1 MKKLIALTLSLILLL
16 ALASTAYALD
26 LPGEKITITAQPVD
40 YQAAQGGIAQPVSK
54 TYVSNERFAILVSI
68 DIPGYMDVGGLK
80 LEVSP
85 KNCTVDNIDNL
96 TLATGDYVITG
107 TTLAAGATVKITIKD
122 TAPDT
127 ASTAN
132 ELWAALYG
140 DRTVSATAT
149 LGITSTPAPA
159 QDSGG
164 TITIP
169 KTGSRVEMGAGALCL
184 LLAAGLM
191 WRRRNA

>member
-1 MKKLIALTLSLILLL
+1 MKKTLTMLL
-16 ALASTAYALD
+16 ALILMLAMTTTAFALD
-26 LPGEKITITAQPVD
+26 VPGEKITVTAEPVD
-40 YQAAQGGIAQPVSK
+40 YALAQGGIAQAVHK
-54 TYVSNERFAILVSI
+54 TYVANERFAILVSI
-68 DIPGYMDVGGLK
+68 KIPGYMDMAGLA
-80 LEVSP
+80 LEVTP

-96 TLATGDYVITG
+96 ALATGDYVITG

-127 ASTAN
+127 ANTAN

-149 LGITSTPAPA
+149 LGAAA
-159 QDSGG
+159 QGA
-164 TITIP
+164 ITIP
-169 KTGSRVEMGAGALCL
+169 KTGSRAEIGGAALCL
-184 LLAAGLM
+184 LLSAGLL

>member
-1 MKKLIALTLSLILLL
+1 LL
-16 ALASTAYALD
+16 ALASTAYAID
-26 LPGEKITITAQPVD
+26 IPAGKITITAQPVD
-40 YQAAQGGIAQPVSK
+40 YQAAQGGIAQATNKS
-54 TYVSNERFAILVSI
+54 YVANERFAILVSI

-149 LGITSTPAPA
+149 LGVTAAAPA
-159 QDSGG
+159 QG

-169 KTGSRVEMGAGALCL
+169 KTGGRVEVGAGALCL
-184 LLAAGLM
+184 LLAAALM